1 MICRTSKPAGRKN
14 KVLFIN
20 AINEV
25 VRKNAQ
31 SFLEDDHI
39 KKIADAYEQFGDV
52 QYFAKAAS
60 YDEIAAQEFNLNI
73 NRYVERE
80 VGPGDDR
87 SLSEHYS
94 AWHTSS
100 NDVRNAIGKVRELLG
115 GDLS

>member
-1 MICRTSKPAGRKN
+1 M
-14 KVLFIN
+14 LFVN

-31 SFLEDDHI
+31 SFLEEDHI

-52 QYFAKAAS
+52 QYFAKAAN

-87 SLSEHYS
+87 TLEEHYS
-94 AWHTSS
+94 AWRSGS
-100 NDVRNAIGKVRELLG
+100 DRARVEIEKVKELIG